1 MIDPISI
8 AIGLAKFAPSIVGW
22 FAGDK
27 AEEGVQKAL
36 DIAQSITGTSDP
48 ESALK
53 ELENNQ
59 EFALKFQTA
68 VMSHEKA
75 MAEEETKRIQAVNE
89 TMQAESKSEHWM
101 QWSWR
106 PFNGF
111 MFGITLFMN
120 YAFPQII
127 NMFLRTW
134 GTSDKDG
141 SYALLVAGEIPE
153 FVFMAWASVLG
164 VTAWH
169 RGKNKGTSNN
179 IDIKELIK
187 RKLS

>member
-1 MIDPISI
+1 MDPISI
-8 AIGLAKFAPSIVGW
+8 AMGLAKFAPTIAGW
-22 FAGDK
+22 VFGDK
-27 AEEGVQKAL
+27 AEKGAKKAIE
-36 DIAQSITGTSDP
+36 IAQSITGKADP

-59 EFALKFQTA
+59 EFAFKFQTA
-68 VMSHEKA
+68 VMSHELA
-75 MAEEETKRIQAVNE
+75 VMQEDTKRIQSVNE
-89 TMQAESKSEHWM
+89 TMREESKSEHWM

-127 NMFLRTW
+127 NMFIRTL
-134 GTSDKDG
+134 GTADKDG
-141 SYALLVAGEIPE
+141 SFSLLIAGTIPE

-164 VTAWH
+164 VSAWH
-169 RGKNKGTSNN
+169 RGKEKIAKTGF
-179 IDIKELIK
+179 DIKELIQ

>member
-1 MIDPISI
+1 MDPLTI
-8 AIGLAKFAPSIVGW
+8 AMGLAKFAPTVTGW
-22 FAGDK
+22 LFGDK
-27 AEEGVQKAL
+27 AEEGAQKAL
-36 DIAQSITGTSDP
+36 DIAQGITGKADP
-48 ESALK
+48 ESALR

-68 VMSHEKA
+68 VMSHELA
-75 MAEEETKRIQAVNE
+75 QMQENTKRIEAVNE
-89 TMQAESKSEHWM
+89 TMRAESKSEHWM
-101 QWSWR
+101 QWAWR

-127 NMFLRTW
+127 NMFIRAM
-134 GTSDKDG
+134 GTAGKDG
-141 SYALLVAGEIPE
+141 TFALLEAGEIPE

-169 RGKNKGTSNN
+169 RGKHKIAKTGF
-179 IDIKELIK
+179 DIKELIQ
-187 RKLS
+187 RRLS